1 MTPLAVD
8 TAVVQGER
16 LECES
21 IAHWIDEGLLESHEI
36 VLRGQPCR
44 VVMPEQ
50 LLAFSQAYVPLAT
63 LAHTLDSK
71 SSAVLERLGS
81 IPLLGGKLLPNGAV
95 RGALVR
101 LADLAQAALRP
112 ALRGG

>member
-50 LLAFSQAYVPLAT
+50 LLAFSRAPWKTREALELAALEWVSWLNSHRLMAPLGYVPPAEFE
-63 LAHTLDSK
+63 ANYYRN
-71 SSAVLERLGS
+71 LEQ
-81 IPLLGGKLLPNGAV
+81 PV
-95 RGALVR
+95 M
-101 LADLAQAALRP
+101 P
-112 ALRGG
+112 A